1 MVPIT
6 ENSSNRKDRECPAP
20 PAGEPSKVN
29 NQGHKEAVCGLR
41 SWDQRSGSGVH
52 AVSKSY
58 TNPVAYDSAVSEV
71 RNQLEFG
78 TEMQAMVAAS
88 DELRELDPEHPLVV
102 ALEVRIR
109 RASKVNFM
117 ALRSKL
123 AASTRC
129 LD

>member
-1 MVPIT
+1 M
-6 ENSSNRKDRECPAP
+6 RF
-20 PAGEPSKVN
+20 
-29 NQGHKEAVCGLR
+29 
-41 SWDQRSGSGVH
+41 GVQ
-52 AVSKSY
+52 AVSKLY
-58 TNPVAYDSAVSEV
+58 ANTFAYNSAVSEV

-123 AASTRC
+123 AASTRFPA
-129 LD
+129 